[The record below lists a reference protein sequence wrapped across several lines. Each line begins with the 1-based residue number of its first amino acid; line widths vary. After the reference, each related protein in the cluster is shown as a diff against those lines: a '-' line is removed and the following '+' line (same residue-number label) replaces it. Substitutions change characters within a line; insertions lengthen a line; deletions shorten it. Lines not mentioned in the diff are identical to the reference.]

1 MYFEVV
7 TKKSGGST
15 HYHARIR
22 GGNNET
28 IFSSQIYYT
37 KQSAIHACEVVKA
50 NAKTAQIREVT
61 E

>member
-7 TKKSGGST
+7 TKRSGTAT

-28 IFSSQIYYT
+28 IFSSQIYYA
-37 KQSAIHACEVVKA
+37 KQSAIHACEVVKG
-50 NAKTAQIREVT
+50 NAKGAEIREVT